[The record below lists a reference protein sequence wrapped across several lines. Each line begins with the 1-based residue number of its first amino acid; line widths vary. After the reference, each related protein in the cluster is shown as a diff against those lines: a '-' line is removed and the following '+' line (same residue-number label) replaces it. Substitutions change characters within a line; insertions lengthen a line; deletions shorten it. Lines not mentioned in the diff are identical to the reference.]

1 MSYLATGFTPEQET
15 QLLDASSRQGA
26 SIDELR
32 AWTEKADRIRTLTTI
47 GLVAGLVLT
56 MMRMGDLAISWRRR
70 PRPQSE
76 VEDVVEDAAEVGED

>member
-1 MSYLATGFTPEQET
+1 MYVATGFTPEQE
-15 QLLDASSRQGA
+15 QALLDASSRQG
-26 SIDELR
+26 SSLDELR

-70 PRPQSE
+70 PRPKNE
-76 VEDVVEDAAEVGED
+76 VEDVVEEAAEAGED